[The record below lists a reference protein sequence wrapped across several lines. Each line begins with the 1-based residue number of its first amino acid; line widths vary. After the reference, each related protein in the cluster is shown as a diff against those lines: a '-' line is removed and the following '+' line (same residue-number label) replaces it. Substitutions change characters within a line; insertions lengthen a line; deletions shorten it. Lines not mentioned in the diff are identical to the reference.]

1 MAGMTICVPRVL
13 LGICGMSHDAG
24 QTVAVALP
32 SVPQAIPNDGQIEI
46 PYPPSQL
53 TVLDQGRAVGGQ
65 SFLAG
70 MS

>member
-1 MAGMTICVPRVL
+1 
-13 LGICGMSHDAG
+13 MSHDAG